1 MSQAHRALVALFIM
15 TACWGATFPFIH
27 QAVHDCS
34 PTLFA
39 IIRNSIAAVALLP
52 IVISRFKR
60 TTRIMIWHAL
70 VLGSLNGFAN
80 IAQSTGL
87 LTISASNSAFIT
99 AISVIL
105 VPFFMPLLKL
115 DRLRLIDIIA
125 ALITLFGVYVLT
137 QSQFTNQW
145 QGNAWTLACALSY
158 AMYISSLSKFTQH
171 NHDILLLVFYQL
183 VMSALFPLCAL
194 PFESSYLSSTATLW
208 SAVIFCGLIGTSVG
222 LVLQNFYQRFISAAT
237 AAIIYAFEPIFAS
250 IFAFWLIDEA
260 ITRYTIIGGTIIL
273 FGFLFSQLMHAQEKI
288 NPA

>member
-39 IIRNSIAAVALLP
+39 IIRNSIASVALLP

-70 VLGSLNGFAN
+70 ILGILNGFGN
-80 IAQSTGL
+80 VAQTSGL
-87 LTISASNSAFIT
+87 QTITASSSAFIT

-125 ALITLFGVYVLT
+125 ALITLFGVFVLT
-137 QSQFTNQW
+137 QSQFTDQW

-158 AMYISSLSKFTQH
+158 AIYITSLSKFTQH

-183 VMSALFPLCAL
+183 VISALFPLCAL

-208 SAVIFCGLIGTSVG
+208 NAVLFCGLIGTSVG
-222 LVLQNFYQRFISAAT
+222 LLLQNFYQRFISAAT

-250 IFAFWLIDEA
+250 IFAFWLIQEE
-260 ITRYTIIGGTIIL
+260 ITRHTIIGGTIIL
-273 FGFLFSQLMHAQEKI
+273 AGFLLSQSLRQDKHA
-288 NPA
+288 N